1 MEQTCSGFQK
11 FRARLKGETGTPS
24 PAALWEIALVAKRRW
39 AGESSEVRTA
49 LIDAAVQLMQEEG
62 YPAVTARNLAD
73 KVGLTRQIVH
83 YYFSSMDEV
92 FVAMIRQSGEKARAQ
107 LEAALASEDP
117 LRALWNLNRDP
128 AQSILSMEMNALA
141 NRRPAV
147 RAEVA
152 KVAEEFRDMQVRGL
166 ENLLERRG
174 ISALMAPEV
183 SILLLTALAQVL
195 TVEEAIDVTRGHAAT
210 IAFVQKCLDA
220 FHEGRQAPL
229 PSIVLK

>member
-1 MEQTCSGFQK
+1 MVS
-11 FRARLKGETGTPS
+11 
-24 PAALWEIALVAKRRW
+24 KRRW

-49 LIDAAVQLMQEEG
+49 LIEAAEQLMREEG

-92 FVAMIRQSGEKARAQ
+92 FIAMIRQTGEKARAQ
-107 LEAALASEDP
+107 LEEALASDDP
-117 LRALWNLNRDP
+117 LRALWELNRNP

-152 KVAEEFRDMQVRGL
+152 KVAEEFRDIQVRGL
-166 ENLLERRG
+166 RDLLERPG
-174 ISALMAPEV
+174 VTAQLEPDV
-183 SILLLTALAQVL
+183 SILLLTSLAQVL
-195 TVEEAIDVTRGHAAT
+195 TLEEAIDMTRGHEVT
-210 IAFVQKCLDA
+210 LAFVQKCLDA
-220 FHEGRQAPL
+220 FKEGRRTPFLGAAL
-229 PSIVLK
+229 E

>member
-1 MEQTCSGFQK
+1 MVS
-11 FRARLKGETGTPS
+11 
-24 PAALWEIALVAKRRW
+24 KRRW

-49 LIDAAVQLMQEEG
+49 LIEAAVQLMREEG

-92 FVAMIRQSGEKARAQ
+92 FIAMIRQSGEKARAQ
-107 LEAALASEDP
+107 LEEALASDDP

-128 AQSILSMEMNALA
+128 SQSILSMEMNALA

-166 ENLLERRG
+166 ENLLKERG
-174 ISALMAPEV
+174 ITAMMEPDV
-183 SILLLTALAQVL
+183 SILLLTSLAQVL
-195 TVEEAIDVTRGHAAT
+195 TVEEAIDVTRGHEVT

-220 FHEGRQAPL
+220 FQEGRRTPL
-229 PSIVLK
+229 PSIALK